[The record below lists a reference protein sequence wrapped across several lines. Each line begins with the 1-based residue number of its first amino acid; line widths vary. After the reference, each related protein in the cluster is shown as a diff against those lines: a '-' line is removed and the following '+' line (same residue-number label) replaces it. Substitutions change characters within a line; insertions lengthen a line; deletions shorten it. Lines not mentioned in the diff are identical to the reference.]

1 MTRMT
6 EVVERFMAAGT
17 MAEVYK
23 VADGPVVVGAWSR
36 DVGTMERRLKLALVY
51 PDGEISPVREY
62 AKRKLTEAKALNDLA
77 DLDGIAPGMVND
89 IYKAVM
95 KQHRNLPV
103 QEDRNGQCS
112 IMQAYRALCEY
123 VWEYE
128 EPGKVFIRDGYG
140 NILASYLPSVLKRL
154 ELGYSRLEL
163 EKNLKSW
170 NLLRVNNGTGHPYT
184 YKINTGGANNWFL
197 SFRLPEKSEVAA

>member
-1 MTRMT
+1 
-6 EVVERFMAAGT
+6 
-17 MAEVYK
+17 
-23 VADGPVVVGAWSR
+23 
-36 DVGTMERRLKLALVY
+36 
-51 PDGEISPVREY
+51 
-62 AKRKLTEAKALNDLA
+62 
-77 DLDGIAPGMVND
+77 
-89 IYKAVM
+89 M

-140 NILASYLPSVLKRL
+140 NILDSYLPNVLKRL
-154 ELGYSRLEL
+154 EWGYSRLEL

-184 YKINTGGANNWFL
+184 YKINTGSANNWFL

>member
-1 MTRMT
+1 
-6 EVVERFMAAGT
+6 
-17 MAEVYK
+17 
-23 VADGPVVVGAWSR
+23 
-36 DVGTMERRLKLALVY
+36 MERRLKLALVY

-140 NILASYLPSVLKRL
+140 NILASYLPNVLKRL

-184 YKINTGGANNWFL
+184 YKINTGSANNWFL